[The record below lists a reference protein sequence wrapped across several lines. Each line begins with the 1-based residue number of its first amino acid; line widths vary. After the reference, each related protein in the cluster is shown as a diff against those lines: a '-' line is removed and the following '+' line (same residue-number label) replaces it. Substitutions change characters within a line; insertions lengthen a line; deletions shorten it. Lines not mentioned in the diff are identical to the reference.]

1 MTKINWYFFIQIIKS
16 CILVF
21 FIFTSIGW
29 LLQISRLF
37 SYLNNLQIDF
47 YKIIYLSTFI
57 IPNLIIIILP
67 FVIIFFFFLTFIK
80 LDKDKEIIAL
90 FSLGLGT
97 KELVKPIILVSII
110 MVIVQ
115 LFLNLFISPIFYE
128 KYKKKENNLRN
139 IININDINFSNFI
152 ELDKN
157 LIIDFEKEN
166 ENFIDILIN
175 YKDDKGDNFIFAK
188 NGEIYKDKGFYIFN
202 LNNGYRINVNIEEIE
217 KLEFKKYKIK
227 FKDEK
232 DIKYNN
238 YDENALTIFDLIK
251 ENNIITIQ
259 ERIFDTLL
267 FISLI
272 IFFHLYIIKKN
283 NYAFKNITIYLILT
297 ITILIIHN
305 LIKNIDINIENLTSL
320 YSINLSLFYIYL
332 IIEKKLYE
340 KN

>member
-37 SYLNNLQIDF
+37 TYLNNLQIDF

-67 FVIIFFFFLTFIK
+67 FVIIFGFVLTFIK

-90 FSLGLGT
+90 YSLGLGT
-97 KELVKPIILVSII
+97 KELVKPIIIVSII
-110 MVIVQ
+110 MVIIQ

-128 KYKKKENNLRN
+128 KYKKKESDLRN
-139 IININDINFSNFI
+139 IINIGDISFSNFI
-152 ELDKN
+152 ELDEN
-157 LIIDFEKEN
+157 LIIDFNKEN
-166 ENFIDILIN
+166 KNFTDILIN
-175 YKDDKGDNFIFAK
+175 YKDEKGDNFIFAQ
-188 NGEIYKDKGFYIFN
+188 NGKIFKENGFYIFN
-202 LNNGYRINVNIEEIE
+202 LNNGYKININLSEIE
-217 KLEFKKYKIK
+217 KLEFEKYRIK

-232 DIKYNN
+232 NTAYNN
-238 YDENALTIFDLIK
+238 YDENALTILDLIK

-259 ERIFDTLL
+259 ERVFDTFL

-272 IFFHLYIIKKN
+272 VFFYLFIIKKN
-283 NYAFKNITIYLILT
+283 NYAFKNITIYLVLT
-297 ITILIIHN
+297 ITTLVIHN
-305 LIKNIDINIENLTSL
+305 LIKNIEISIGNLTSM
-320 YSINLSLFYIYL
+320 YSINLSIFYIYS
-332 IIEKKLYE
+332 IIDKKINA